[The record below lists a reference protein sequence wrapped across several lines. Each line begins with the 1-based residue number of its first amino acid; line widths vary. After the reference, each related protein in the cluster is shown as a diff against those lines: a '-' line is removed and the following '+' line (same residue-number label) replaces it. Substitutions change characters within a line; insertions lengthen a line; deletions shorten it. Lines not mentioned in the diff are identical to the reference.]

1 MHGNI
6 CSRTLK
12 PCVELQKK
20 NLNDDTEMYM
30 ELGASQI
37 LLANW
42 RPSLSSSRLATGGWV
57 FATLAMALF
66 SSGDPPSRKAPKTLP
81 SLIQYEPNLG
91 LLEVGSLSPNRMV
104 SPTLSP

>member
-1 MHGNI
+1 
-6 CSRTLK
+6 
-12 PCVELQKK
+12 
-20 NLNDDTEMYM
+20 MYM

-42 RPSLSSSRLATGGWV
+42 RPSLLSSSRLATGGWV

-66 SSGDPPSRKAPKTLP
+66 SSGDPPSRKAPKFG
-81 SLIQYEPNLG
+81 SYWIKDGKVLG